1 MLSNERSVFLEK
13 QIILFREEALR
24 LYKKLQEITEEND
37 LLKA

>member
-24 LYKKLQEITEEND
+24 LYQRVQ
-37 LLKA
+37 